1 MSIQRMGYTAGT
13 YQLRIDTGDS
23 INTNSANIAKEVTD
37 IGQSMDKYKSE
48 INFAACRCSVGLFVE
63 SFTRK
68 VNIAKAT

>member
-1 MSIQRMGYTAGT
+1 MGYTAGT

-48 INFAACRCSVGLFVE
+48 INFISDSRWTSTNQKLTLLLVVARLGSL
-63 SFTRK
+63 
-68 VNIAKAT
+68 